1 MSEPLRNRLIE
12 IVALMVLVFAG
23 AAVLPPRANAAMI
36 ATDAALPPAAERE
49 HLKAL
54 LARPEVGAALQKM
67 GLSAPDAAAR
77 VDAMTDAEVA
87 QLAGRIDALPAG
99 GALSNQELG
108 LIILV
113 VILVLLL
120 I

>member
-1 MSEPLRNRLIE
+1 MSERLRNRLIE
-12 IVALMVLVFAG
+12 IVALISLVLAL
-23 AAVLPPRANAAMI
+23 AAVAPRANAALI

-54 LARPEVGAALQKM
+54 LARPEVVQQMQKL
-67 GLSAPDAAAR
+67 GLSASEASAR

-108 LIILV
+108 LIILI
-113 VILVLLL
+113 VILVLL
-120 I
+120 II

>member
-1 MSEPLRNRLIE
+1 MSERLRHRLLE
-12 IVALMVLVFAG
+12 TVALMFLVL
-23 AAVLPPRANAAMI
+23 AAATAMPRANAAMI

-54 LARPEVGAALQKM
+54 LARPEVAQQLQKL
-67 GLSAPDAAAR
+67 GLSASEASVR
-77 VDAMTDAEVA
+77 VDAMSDAEVA
-87 QLAGRIDALPAG
+87 QLAGRLDALPAG
-99 GALSNQELG
+99 GAITNQELG

>member
-1 MSEPLRNRLIE
+1 MSEPVRNRLVE
-12 IVALMVLVFAG
+12 IVALMLLVLA
-23 AAVLPPRANAAMI
+23 AAVVMPRANAAMI
-36 ATDAALPPAAERE
+36 ATDAAVPPAAERA

-54 LARPEVGAALQKM
+54 LARPEVVQQMQKL
-67 GLSAPDAAAR
+67 GLSASEASAR
-77 VDAMTDAEVA
+77 VDAMSDAEVA

-99 GALSNQELG
+99 GALTNQELG
-108 LIILV
+108 LIILL

>member
-1 MSEPLRNRLIE
+1 MSEPVRNRLVE
-12 IVALMVLVFAG
+12 FVALMLLVL
-23 AAVLPPRANAAMI
+23 AAAAIMPRANAAMI
-36 ATDAALPPAAERE
+36 ATDAALPATAERE